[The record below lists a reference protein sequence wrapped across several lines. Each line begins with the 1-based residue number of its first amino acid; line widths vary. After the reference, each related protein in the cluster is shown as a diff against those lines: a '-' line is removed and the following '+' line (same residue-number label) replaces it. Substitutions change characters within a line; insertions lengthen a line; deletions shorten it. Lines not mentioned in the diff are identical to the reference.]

1 MRKAVQVPVK
11 LLFSL
16 VVLCCAVCMTA
27 QSGQCKDKFINSSDY
42 RDKDFRK
49 GCIADY
55 AELEEGD
62 DISWVWVAP
71 EVKLSDYKVQVTSF
85 EDISD
90 ELKKS
95 QFKEIKKLFQDS
107 VEKRRGEKGTL
118 DAEVCI
124 YEIQKFSHGKAWIPF
139 AGGHQMQAGVG
150 AEMIL
155 RTSDKKIVAK
165 FRHFA
170 REGGQ
175 IEQAAEEVADDLKK
189 YMSKH

>member
-1 MRKAVQVPVK
+1 MGRFVQLTGKTLLCSLLIGMAVLATVQ
-11 LLFSL
+11 
-16 VVLCCAVCMTA
+16 T
-27 QSGQCKDKFINSSDY
+27 GQCKDKFIKSSDY

-49 GCIADY
+49 GCILDY
-55 AELEEGD
+55 GDLEEGD

-71 EVKLSDYKVQVTSF
+71 EVRLSDYKVQVISF
-85 EDISD
+85 EDVSD
-90 ELKKS
+90 EIKKS
-95 QFKEIKKLFQDS
+95 QLREIKKIFQES
-107 VEKRRGEKGTL
+107 IEKRRGDRGLL

-124 YEIQKFSHGKAWIPF
+124 YEIQKFSAGKAWIPF

-155 RTSDKKIVAK
+155 RTPDKKIVAK

>member
-1 MRKAVQVPVK
+1 MRKLAQLTGRILLLSVLVGLAV
-11 LLFSL
+11 LL
-16 VVLCCAVCMTA
+16 MA
-27 QSGQCKDKFINSSDY
+27 QPGQCKEKFIKSSDY

-49 GCIADY
+49 GCIQDY

-71 EVKLSDYKVQVTSF
+71 GVTLSDYKVQVTSF
-85 EDISD
+85 EDFSD
-90 ELKKS
+90 EIKKS
-95 QFKEIKKLFQDS
+95 QLREIKKIFQES
-107 VEKRRGEKGTL
+107 VEKRRGDKGLL
-118 DAEVCI
+118 DAEVCV
-124 YEIQKFSHGKAWIPF
+124 YEVQKFSPGKAWIPF
-139 AGGHQMQAGVG
+139 AGGYQMQAGVG

-155 RTSDKKIVAK
+155 RTADKKIVAK